1 MLNRRHV
8 MGLLAALPA
17 GGVSTEIW
25 ARTGKVPYYNATGP
39 ELFVHQL
46 DVRAAMLAPIGAVT
60 LPANV
65 QYAWAHPNGRLLY
78 VAASNGGP
86 GGVAGTNHSVTTF
99 RVDPAS
105 GMLTAAGILRLAS
118 RPLHLS
124 ADNDG
129 RFLLLAYNR
138 PSHIT
143 VHPIGGDGMPGAAL
157 PQPDGL
163 DFGIY
168 THQVR
173 MTPSGRSVAVVTR
186 GNDAADGR
194 PEDPGAI
201 KLFRFDNGRL
211 SNLGSFAPDNDGI
224 GNGLGFGPRHLDFHA
239 NANVAAVGVERQNAL
254 FIYGLTAD
262 GNFSREPLFQL
273 NTLRDPDG
281 KAKHPGQGVGP
292 IHFHPNGRFVYLAN
306 RGSGTIEVDGRRISN
321 GGENSIAVFALN
333 PRTGEPRHIQSIDA
347 QGFENRTF
355 AIDASG
361 TLLIAASQT
370 SLALQGGSM
379 VRAGLAFF
387 RIGADGRLRFL
398 RRQEVDVS
406 KGMQLWSGF
415 LTMA

>member
-17 GGVSTEIW
+17 GGASTRVW
-25 ARTGKVPYYNATGP
+25 AQAGKVPYFQSTGP

-46 DVRAAMLAPIGAVT
+46 DVATAMLSPVGAVT

-65 QYAWAHPNGRLLY
+65 QYAWPHPNGRFYY
-78 VAASNGGP
+78 VASSDGGP
-86 GGVAGTNHSVTTF
+86 GVAGTRHAVSTF
-99 RVDPAS
+99 RVEAS
-105 GMLTAAGILRLAS
+105 GMLTLQHVLRLNS

-129 RFLLLAYNR
+129 RFLLLAYNN
-138 PSHIT
+138 PSHVT
-143 VHPIGGDGMPGAAL
+143 VHPIGSDGLPGAAL
-157 PQPDGL
+157 PQPEGL

-173 MTPSGRSVAVVTR
+173 MTPSGRSLAVVTR
-186 GNDAADGR
+186 GNDAAGGR

-211 SNLGSFAPDNDGI
+211 SNLGSFAPG
-224 GNGLGFGPRHLDFHA
+224 GNGLGFGPRHLDFHTSV
-239 NANVAAVGVERQNAL
+239 NFAAVGLERQNAL

-262 GNFSREPLFQL
+262 GNFSREPLFHL

-306 RGSGTIEVDGRRISN
+306 RGSGVIEVDGRRISN

-333 PRTGEPRHIQSIDA
+333 PRSGEPRHIQSIDA
-347 QGFENRTF
+347 RGFENRTF
-355 AIDASG
+355 AIDAGG

-370 SLALQGGSM
+370 SLALQNGSM

-398 RRQEVDVS
+398 RKQEVDVS
-406 KGMQLWSGF
+406 KGMQFWSGL

>member
-1 MLNRRHV
+1 MLNRRRV

-17 GGVSTEIW
+17 GGVFREAWGQSG
-25 ARTGKVPYYNATGP
+25 RVPYFHATGP

-46 DVRAAMLAPIGAVT
+46 DVRAATLSPIGAVT
-60 LPANV
+60 LPRNV
-65 QYAWAHPNGRLLY
+65 QYAWAHPSGRLLY
-78 VAASNGGP
+78 VAASDGGP
-86 GGVAGTNHSVTTF
+86 GVAGTSHSVTTF

-105 GMLTAAGILRLAS
+105 FMLTAAGILRLAS

-124 ADNDG
+124 VDNDG
-129 RFLLLAYNR
+129 RFLLLAYNN
-138 PSHIT
+138 PSHVT
-143 VHPIGGDGMPGAAL
+143 VHPIGGDGLPGAAL
-157 PQPDGL
+157 PQPEGL

-173 MTPSGRSVAVVTR
+173 MTPSGRSLAVVTR
-186 GNDAADGR
+186 GNDAAAGR

-211 SNLGSFAPDNDGI
+211 SNLGSFAPG

-239 NANVAAVGVERQNAL
+239 GANVAAVGLERQNAL
-254 FIYGLTAD
+254 VIYGLTAD
-262 GNFSREPLFQL
+262 GSFSREPLFHL

-281 KAKHPGQGVGP
+281 KARHPGQGVGP

-306 RGSGTIEVDGRRISN
+306 RGSGVIEVDGRRISN

-347 QGFENRTF
+347 RGFENRTF
-355 AIDASG
+355 VIDAGG

-370 SLALQGGSM
+370 SLALPDGRM

-387 RIGADGRLRFL
+387 RIGADGRLTFL
-398 RRQEVDVS
+398 RKQEVDVS
-406 KGMQLWSGF
+406 KGTQFWSGL